1 MLQAEISTQKQET
14 RGYVK
19 ITSNY
24 RTEKMP
30 SEMPPFFPSVSLS
43 SQGGN
48 TVLEKI
54 NQFQYL
60 ILASWTLFPCSPRC
74 VLRKIWTAFDYIERN
89 QPEATFSVEN
99 IFLYDQKFA
108 ELYKMKSRTF

>member
-1 MLQAEISTQKQET
+1 MLQAEIRTQKQET
-14 RGYVK
+14 RGFVK

-24 RTEKMP
+24 RMEKML

-43 SQGGN
+43 SQVANKMLGKKN
-48 TVLEKI
+48 KKK

-60 ILASWTLFPCSPRC
+60 ILASWTLFLCSPRC
-74 VLRKIWTAFDYIERN
+74 VLRKVWTAFDYIERN

-99 IFLYDQKFA
+99 IFLYDQKFS
-108 ELYKMKSRTF
+108 EL